1 MKLMTDKKEAIL
13 ITFIFIKSEERGH
26 FLLQFSVLAM
36 ACQWKYSCGSPKR
49 AHFTLN
55 HAEHAV
61 KMMMVVALLG
71 RTLITTYRGKTTGL
85 H

>member
-1 MKLMTDKKEAIL
+1 MLVEENKQEAIL
-13 ITFIFIKSEERGH
+13 ITFISIKSEDRGH

-55 HAEHAV
+55 HAEHDV
-61 KMMMVVALLG
+61 KMMMVIALLG
-71 RTLITTYRGKTTGL
+71 RTS
-85 H
+85 